1 MNITK
6 FEKPITKI
14 GIISLAALA
23 AIGIIASI
31 ISACE
36 IDLDIFEATPV
47 EDMFYF
53 ILLTLS
59 ILVAF
64 CLPTSFLIN
73 LSRIAASLSASNT
86 KTENVE
92 CHRMGI

>member
-1 MNITK
+1 MKQLTK

-23 AIGIIASI
+23 VIGVIASI

-47 EDMFYF
+47 EGMFYF
-53 ILLTLS
+53 ILLVLS

-73 LSRIAASLSASNT
+73 LSRIAASLSASNM
-86 KTENVE
+86 KTENIDE
-92 CHRMGI
+92 EEL

>member
-1 MNITK
+1 MKQLTK

-23 AIGIIASI
+23 VIGVIASI

-36 IDLDIFEATPV
+36 IDLDIFEATLV
-47 EDMFYF
+47 EGMFYF
-53 ILLTLS
+53 ILLVLS

-86 KTENVE
+86 KTE
-92 CHRMGI
+92 HDYIY

>member
-1 MNITK
+1 MKQLTK

-23 AIGIIASI
+23 VIGVIASI

-36 IDLDIFEATPV
+36 IDLDIFEATLV
-47 EDMFYF
+47 EGMFYF
-53 ILLTLS
+53 ILLVLS

-73 LSRIAASLSASNT
+73 LSRIAASLSASNM
-86 KTENVE
+86 KTENIDE
-92 CHRMGI
+92 EEL

>member
-1 MNITK
+1 MKQLTK

-47 EDMFYF
+47 EGVFFF
-53 ILLTLS
+53 ILLVLS

-64 CLPTSFLIN
+64 CIPTSFLIN
-73 LSRIAASLSASNT
+73 LSSIAASLSASNM
-86 KTENVE
+86 KPDNINAEE
-92 CHRMGI
+92 L

>member
-1 MNITK
+1 MKITK

-23 AIGIIASI
+23 VIGIIASI

-36 IDLDIFEATPV
+36 IDLDIFEYTPV
-47 EDMFYF
+47 EDMFFF
-53 ILLTLS
+53 ILMVLS

-73 LSRIAASLSASNT
+73 LSRIAASLSASNM
-86 KTENVE
+86 KTENIDE
-92 CHRMGI
+92 EEL

>member
-1 MNITK
+1 MKQLTK

-36 IDLDIFEATPV
+36 IDLDIFVSTPV

-64 CLPTSFLIN
+64 CLPASFLMNI
-73 LSRIAASLSASNT
+73 SSIAASLRVSCRKA
-86 KTENVE
+86 ENVDE
-92 CHRMGI
+92 ENL